1 MQTIFIGM
9 SAKHLSGDKE
19 LQKKLR
25 ENPDLIPAAVEELVR
40 LYTPYRSFA
49 RSAAHPVEIS
59 GQWVQPGEPLGKSV
73 DISSLK

>member
-1 MQTIFIGM
+1 M
-9 SAKHLSGDKE
+9 SAKHLSEDKG

-25 ENPDLIPAAVEELVR
+25 EKPDLIPAAVEELVR

-59 GQWVQPGEPLGKSV
+59 GQLVQPGEPLGKLV
-73 DISSLK
+73 DIMTSE

>member
-1 MQTIFIGM
+1 M
-9 SAKHLSGDKE
+9 SAKHLSEDKE

-25 ENPDLIPAAVEELVR
+25 ENPDLIPVAAEELFR

-59 GQWVQPGEPLGKSV
+59 GQMVQPGEPLGMF
-73 DISSLK
+73 L